1 LRLSSTIYNHADDAA
16 FNAAIYEL
24 SHGPLNFD
32 LDRLECLV
40 FNPIEI
46 SALTIDCLT
55 MSNVDPGLNVQA
67 LLPPTIV
74 GIWLKIIL
82 AI

>member
-1 LRLSSTIYNHADDAA
+1 MRP
-16 FNAAIYEL
+16 YEL
-24 SHGPLNFD
+24 SYGPLNFD

-40 FNPIEI
+40 FNPIEH

-67 LLPPTIV
+67 LLPLV